1 MRPLEHSLAL
11 KNLHREARIMVQ
23 AGLKAGL
30 IGGVI
35 AIVLALIG
43 QIPCLGWLI
52 ACFGT
57 LILWIGVGAWA
68 VSLGGEE
75 IQTVSEG
82 AGAGAVAGAV
92 TAVIGGVVNI
102 VMGLVR
108 AAIFGATA
116 AASALS
122 QIPPEAWRA
131 LRDLGIE
138 PSLFFGWTTG
148 PLAALIGGTFGCL
161 VGIAIAVVL
170 GGLGGLLWKT
180 MKAS

>member
-1 MRPLEHSLAL
+1 
-11 KNLHREARIMVQ
+11 MVQ

-35 AIVLALIG
+35 AVVLALIG
-43 QIPCLGWLI
+43 QIPCLGGLI

-57 LILWIGVGAWA
+57 LILWIGVGAWS

-75 IQTVSEG
+75 IQTASKG

-92 TAVIGGVVNI
+92 TATIGGVVNI
-102 VMGLVR
+102 VIGLVR

-116 AASALS
+116 AGALS

-131 LRDLGIE
+131 LQDLGIE
-138 PSLFFGWTTG
+138 PSLVVRWATGFGG
-148 PLAALIGGTFGCL
+148 ALVGRSLCRLIGI
-161 VGIAIAVVL
+161 VVAVVL
-170 GGLGGLLWKT
+170 GALGGLLWKT

>member
-1 MRPLEHSLAL
+1 
-11 KNLHREARIMVQ
+11 MVQ

-35 AIVLALIG
+35 AVVLALIG

-52 ACFGT
+52 ACLGS
-57 LILWIGVGAWA
+57 LVLYIGVGAWA

-75 IQTVSEG
+75 IQTAGEG

-92 TAVIGGVVNI
+92 TGAIDGVVNI
-102 VMGLVR
+102 VIQLVR
-108 AAIFGATA
+108 AAVFGAA
-116 AASALS
+116 AAANALS

-131 LRDLGIE
+131 LRDLGIQ
-138 PSLFFGWTTG
+138 PSLFVRWTTG
-148 PLAALIGGTFGCL
+148 FGGAL
-161 VGIAIAVVL
+161 VGSSFCCLMGIGIAVIL
-170 GGLGGLLWKT
+170 GALGGLLFKT

>member
-1 MRPLEHSLAL
+1 
-11 KNLHREARIMVQ
+11 MVQ

-35 AIVLALIG
+35 AVVLALIG
-43 QIPCLGWLI
+43 LIPCLGGLT

-57 LILWIGVGAWA
+57 WVLWIVVGAWA

-75 IQTVSEG
+75 IQTAGEG

-102 VMGLVR
+102 VIGLVR

-116 AASALS
+116 VPSALS
-122 QIPPEAWRA
+122 QMPPQPWQA
-131 LRDLGIE
+131 LQDLGI
-138 PSLFFGWTTG
+138 PASL
-148 PLAALIGGTFGCL
+148 
-161 VGIAIAVVL
+161 VVHAVVL